1 MPEETQR
8 GVAMQ
13 YSMKNSRIIVDALK
27 AAGID
32 FVATLPD
39 SFNTQVH
46 KLIRDDPAFK
56 WVVATREDEAM
67 AIAGGAFL
75 GGKKPCVIMEA
86 SGYGN
91 CAGYLARIAIVHH
104 IPLLILS
111 SHVPALGEMY
121 YHHSETRYLAEP
133 VLKGCGIPYCA
144 LMRIEDADT
153 IIREAQLT
161 VEGQK
166 VPVAIMIPRHI
177 YYEGR

>member
-1 MPEETQR
+1 MPEEVQR

-39 SFNTQVH
+39 SYNTQVH

-86 SGYGN
+86 SGFGN

>member
-1 MPEETQR
+1 MPEAKYR
-8 GVAMQ
+8 GAEMR
-13 YSMKNSRIIVDALK
+13 YSMKNSKAIVQALK
-27 AAGID
+27 SAGID

-39 SFNTQVH
+39 SYNTQVH
-46 KLIRDDPAFK
+46 KLIREDASFR

-91 CAGYLARIAIVHH
+91 SAGFLARICVVHH
-104 IPLLILS
+104 IPFLILS
-111 SHVPALGEMY
+111 SHVGALGEMF

-133 VLKGCGIPYCA
+133 ILKGCGVPYCT
-144 LMRIEDADT
+144 LMNINDVET

-166 VPVAIMIPRHI
+166 IPVAVLIPRHI
-177 YYEGR
+177 YYEGV

>member
-1 MPEETQR
+1 MPEEVQR

-39 SFNTQVH
+39 SYNTQVH

-75 GGKKPCVIMEA
+75 GGK
-86 SGYGN
+86 
-91 CAGYLARIAIVHH
+91 
-104 IPLLILS
+104 
-111 SHVPALGEMY
+111 
-121 YHHSETRYLAEP
+121 
-133 VLKGCGIPYCA
+133 
-144 LMRIEDADT
+144 
-153 IIREAQLT
+153 
-161 VEGQK
+161 
-166 VPVAIMIPRHI
+166 
-177 YYEGR
+177 

>member
-1 MPEETQR
+1 MAEEKYR
-8 GVAMQ
+8 GVEMR
-13 YSMKNSRIIVDALK
+13 YSLKNAKAIVDALK

-32 FVATLPD
+32 YVATLPD

-46 KLIRDDPAFK
+46 KLIRDDPSFK

-67 AIAGGAFL
+67 AICAGAFL

-91 CAGYLARIAIVHH
+91 AAGFLARICIVHH

-111 SHVPALGEMY
+111 SHVPAPGEMF

-133 VLKGCGIPYCA
+133 ILKGCGIPYCS
-144 LMRIEDADT
+144 LMNISDVDT
-153 IIREAQLT
+153 VVREAQLT

-166 VPVAIMIPRHI
+166 IPVAIMIPRHI
-177 YYEGR
+177 YYEGT

>member
-46 KLIRDDPAFK
+46 KLIRDDPDFK

-111 SHVPALGEMY
+111 SHVAALGEMY

-166 VPVAIMIPRHI
+166 VPVAVMIPRHI

>member
-1 MPEETQR
+1 MPEEVQR

-39 SFNTQVH
+39 SYNTQVH

-75 GGKKPCVIMEA
+75 RGKKPCVIMEA

>member
-1 MPEETQR
+1 MPEEKQR
-8 GVAMQ
+8 GVEMQ
-13 YSMKNSRIIVDALK
+13 YSMKNSKAIVAALK

-32 FVATLPD
+32 FVTTLPD

-46 KLIRDDPAFK
+46 KLIREDPDFT
-56 WVVATREDEAM
+56 WVAATREDEAM

-91 CAGYLARIAIVHH
+91 CAGFLARISIVHH
-104 IPLLILS
+104 IPLLIIS

-144 LMRIEDADT
+144 LMNIDDVDT

-166 VPVAIMIPRHI
+166 IPVAIMIPRHI

>member
-1 MPEETQR
+1 
-8 GVAMQ
+8 MQ
-13 YSMKNSRIIVDALK
+13 YSMKNARTIVGALK

-46 KLIRDDPAFK
+46 KLIREDPDFT

-133 VLKGCGIPYCA
+133 ILKGCGIPYCT
-144 LMRIEDADT
+144 LMHIEDADT

-177 YYEGR
+177 YFEGR

>member
-1 MPEETQR
+1 MAEEKQR
-8 GVAMQ
+8 GVEMQ
-13 YSMKNSRIIVDALK
+13 YSMKNARVIVGALK

-46 KLIRDDPAFK
+46 KLIREDPDIA

-67 AIAGGAFL
+67 AIAGGAYL

-91 CAGYLARIAIVHH
+91 SAGYLARIAIVHH

-133 VLKGCGIPYCA
+133 ILKGCGIPYCA

-166 VPVAIMIPRHI
+166 IPVAIMIPRHI